1 MLHLKNRISMMNK
14 KRSRSIGKT
23 KYLIFIPV
31 VGVLLILSNVDAS
44 ARITDELT
52 ESTFADVLLPE
63 AILPFPFAG
72 DASPLKSV
80 RSMCYL
86 RKGSRLSN
94 VPVTRSLPLW
104 R

>member
-14 KRSRSIGKT
+14 KRSRSIGRT
-23 KYLIFIPV
+23 KYLIFIPI
-31 VGVLLILSNVDAS
+31 VGALLILSNVDAL

-63 AILPFPFAG
+63 L
-72 DASPLKSV
+72 SCRSLLSVMLLLLKNV
-80 RSMCYL
+80 RSMCYRRKEL
-86 RKGSRLSN
+86 RLPD
-94 VPVTRSLPLW
+94 VPVTRCLPLW